1 MPFFPLAAR
10 GGIHRV
16 RAFTR
21 SEGSGKSRAVDGGAD
36 SVPIPLPLLN
46 ADDPDC
52 GLGMSTRVGFVVV
65 DVEEHEV
72 MTGGGRLC

>member
-46 ADDPDC
+46 ADADDPAE
-52 GLGMSTRVGFVVV
+52 VV
-65 DVEEHEV
+65 D
-72 MTGGGRLC
+72 

>member
-21 SEGSGKSRAVDGGAD
+21 SEGSGNSRAVDGGAD
-36 SVPIPLPLLN
+36 SAPIPLPLLN
-46 ADDPDC
+46 ADDPAE
-52 GLGMSTRVGFVVV
+52 VV
-65 DVEEHEV
+65 D
-72 MTGGGRLC
+72 